1 MDIYQQKRTKANKIC
16 RRRKKKEL
24 IERKIKEIDDTNR
37 KKDIRKFYKDVR
49 NLSNLPS
56 VATLVSKDKDSNIL

>member
-1 MDIYQQKRTKANKIC
+1 LDIYQQKRTKANKIC

-24 IERKIKEIDDTNR
+24 IERKIKEINDTNR

-56 VATLVSKDKDSNIL
+56 VATLVSKDKDSDIL